1 MTWILTNRGI
11 RFELLAPTAD
21 MVHPGDIAFSLARLC
36 RFNGHTSKHYS
47 VAEHCF
53 RAHELVEPEHQL
65 VTLLHDA
72 TEAYIGDM
80 VRPLKHAMREYAAS
94 RGVLDVYAQIEHRVW
109 LAICERFDLEPE
121 LPDQVKEADMYML
134 AVERRDLMPAHP
146 DAWDCIQGIELPA
159 WRIKPWSAEEARDRY
174 FQRLM
179 ELLRS
184 SKLTR
189 GLDHA

>member
-1 MTWILTNRGI
+1 MTWILTNQGI
-11 RFELLAPTAD
+11 RFELLEPTAA
-21 MVHPGDIAFSLARLC
+21 MIHPADIAFSLARLC

-47 VAEHCF
+47 VAEHSF
-53 RAHELVEPEHQL
+53 RVHELVDAEHQL
-65 VTLLHDA
+65 HALLHDA

-80 VRPLKHAMREYAAS
+80 TRPLKLAMRGYAQDMA
-94 RGVLDVYAQIEHRVW
+94 VDDVYGQVEQRIW

-134 AVERRDLMPAHP
+134 AVERRDLMPDHP

-179 ELLRS
+179 SLLTTTHRARA
-184 SKLTR
+184 TQ
-189 GLDHA
+189 

>member
-1 MTWILTNRGI
+1 MTWILTNQGI

-21 MVHPGDIAFSLARLC
+21 MVHPNDIAFSLARLC

-47 VAEHCF
+47 VAEHCY

-80 VRPLKHAMREYAAS
+80 TRPLKLAMRGYAQDMA
-94 RGVLDVYAQIEHRVW
+94 VDDVYGQVEQRIW

-134 AVERRDLMPAHP
+134 AVERRDLMPEHP
-146 DAWDCIQGIELPA
+146 DAWECIQGIELPA
-159 WRIKPWSAEEARDRY
+159 WHIKPWSAEEARDRY

-179 ELLRS
+179 SLLTTTHRARAS
-184 SKLTR
+184 
-189 GLDHA
+189 A

>member
-11 RFELLAPTAD
+11 RFDLLEPTAE
-21 MVHPGDIAFSLARLC
+21 MVHPNDIAFSLARLC

-47 VAEHCF
+47 VAEHSF
-53 RAHELVEPEHQL
+53 RVHELVEPEHQL
-65 VTLLHDA
+65 HALLHDA

-80 VRPLKHAMREYAAS
+80 TRPLKLAMRGYAEDMA
-94 RGVLDVYAQIEHRVW
+94 VDDVYGQVEQRIW

-121 LPDQVKEADMYML
+121 LPAQVKEADMYLL

-146 DAWDCIQGIELPA
+146 DAWECIEGIELPA
-159 WRIKPWSAEEARDRY
+159 WHIKPWSAEEARDRY

-179 ELLRS
+179 SLLSTTHRARVS
-184 SKLTR
+184 V
-189 GLDHA
+189 